1 MTIRFAVTAIIFIV
15 TLAACSTETGTPG
28 GSEIEPDLPTGVA
41 TSAVPPTATPTTPPT
56 VPPAPTVKLLTH
68 TEPLAT
74 DEHGNGI
81 IFGTVMVRDGCLRL
95 DASNYNARD
104 YTMLLVWPG
113 GYSLGMDA
121 GGLHVK
127 DAAGELVVRPGDD
140 ARFTGSFPGEK
151 YRDTFYRIDRGD
163 WPRWM
168 VVEREQKKAEWRQVV
183 EQPWQERLGTECSG
197 PFLLIGD
204 DATAVGPEEAASHV
218 VPGPVYFPVNGHVR
232 GGSVMAALLEGDLAL
247 DGECL
252 RVDEALI
259 IWPPGF
265 KPHVEGGQVEVRNGG
280 GKTIARV
287 GDRLGVGGGYYP
299 GVPPFRDNPVCLG
312 PFYLAGNVKVLPP
325 EPASDPTPEIP
336 PTPVPTFDISPQ
348 ELQAIYEELGFTFA
362 APEVDPH
369 GREYVAGTGPEDDPA
384 LASTIRLFGSSGEL
398 HWVDLRLSV
407 ADPKAEDAA
416 EKLWRHAGALFM
428 ALDPGWEDPEVWFNK
443 TLRWM
448 ELPYGQAVTRGQGDG
463 AYFTVET
470 DQNAAGKLTHIVMAH
485 PVVR

>member
-1 MTIRFAVTAIIFIV
+1 MTLGFAVTAIMFV
-15 TLAACSTETGTPG
+15 AALTACSMETGKPG
-28 GSEIEPDLPTGVA
+28 DLEMEPDLTTGVA
-41 TSAVPPTATPTTPPT
+41 TSAVPPTATPAGPPT
-56 VPPAPTVKLLTH
+56 VTPAPAVKLLTH
-68 TEPLAT
+68 AEPLAT
-74 DEHGNGI
+74 DEHGNGY

-121 GGLHVK
+121 EGLHVK

-151 YRDTFYRIDRGD
+151 YRDTFYRRDRGD

-168 VVEREQKKAEWRQVV
+168 VVEWEQKKTEWRQVV

-204 DATAVGPEEAASHV
+204 DATAVGPEEAGSHV
-218 VPGPVYFPVNGHVR
+218 VPGPVYFPVNGHER
-232 GGSVMAALLEGDLAL
+232 GGSTMAALIEGDLVL
-247 DGECL
+247 DEECL
-252 RVDEALI
+252 RVNEALI

-265 KPHVEGGQVEVRNGG
+265 KPHVEGDQVEVRNGG

-312 PFYLAGNVKVLPP
+312 PFYLAGSVNVLPP
-325 EPASDPTPEIP
+325 DPASSPTPESP
-336 PTPVPTFDISPQ
+336 PTPAPIFDASRQ
-348 ELQAIYEELGFTFA
+348 ELQGIYEDLGFTFSA
-362 APEVDPH
+362 AEIDPH
-369 GREYVAGTGPEDDPA
+369 GREYVGGSGPDDDPA
-384 LASTIRLFGSSGEL
+384 LASTIRLFGSSGDL

-407 ADPKAEDAA
+407 ADPKAGDAT
-416 EKLWRHAGALFM
+416 ERLWRHAGALFL
-428 ALDPGWEDPEVWFNK
+428 ALDPGWVDPEVWFTK
-443 TLRWM
+443 TIRSM
-448 ELPYGQAVTRGQGDG
+448 ELPYGRAVTRGQGGG

-485 PVVR
+485 PIQ

>member
-1 MTIRFAVTAIIFIV
+1 MTLRLAVTAIMFTV
-15 TLAACSTETGTPG
+15 ALAACSMETRTPRG
-28 GSEIEPDLPTGVA
+28 LEVEPDRQ
-41 TSAVPPTATPTTPPT
+41 
-56 VPPAPTVKLLTH
+56 VKLLTH

-74 DEHGNGI
+74 DEHGNGY

-127 DAAGELVVRPGDD
+127 DAAGELVMRPGDD

-151 YRDTFYRIDRGD
+151 YRDTFYRIDRGE

-168 VVEREQKKAEWRQVV
+168 VVEREQKKAEWRQAV

-204 DATAVGPEEAASHV
+204 DATAVGPEEAGSHV
-218 VPGPVYFPVNGHVR
+218 VPGPVYFPVNGHAR
-232 GGSVMAALLEGDLAL
+232 GSTSTMAALLEGELAL
-247 DGECL
+247 DEECL
-252 RVDEALI
+252 RVGEALV

-265 KPHVEGGQVEVRNGG
+265 RPHVKGDQVEVRNGG

-287 GDRLGVGGGYYP
+287 GDLLGIGGGYYP

-312 PFYLAGNVKVLPP
+312 PFFQAGSVKVLPP
-325 EPASDPTPEIP
+325 EPASSPTPASP
-336 PTPVPTFDISPQ
+336 PTPVPTFDISLQ
-348 ELQAIYEELGFTFA
+348 ELQAVYEDLGFTFV

-369 GREYVAGTGPEDDPA
+369 GREYVAGSGPDAGPA
-384 LASTIRLFGSSGEL
+384 LASTIRLFGSSGDL
-398 HWVDLRLSV
+398 HWVDLHLSV
-407 ADPKAEDAA
+407 ADPKAEDTA
-416 EKLWRHAGALFM
+416 ERLWRHAGALFLT
-428 ALDPGWEDPEVWFNK
+428 LDPGWADPEVWFTK
-443 TLRWM
+443 TIRLM
-448 ELPYGQAVTRGQGDG
+448 ELPYGRAVTRGQGGG

-470 DQNAAGKLTHIVMAH
+470 DQTAVGKLTHIMMAH
-485 PVVR
+485 PVR